1 MEISKVDKV
10 KKYIFKEIEAGRIKS
25 SQRLPSCREV
35 ATFLSVNKI
44 TVNKAYHELE
54 NEHKVYCI
62 SRGGF
67 YLVDYEESFS
77 EAGGNTVD
85 FSTVKVDD
93 KLIPYREF
101 TNVMNNAVDMYKNS
115 LFAYQSAAG
124 LISLRDTLKHQYE
137 NDGVYT
143 SSERIII
150 TNGAQQAIWLVLQSL
165 YNNKRGKLLVES
177 PTYGLVLKM
186 AELLGIDTIGIEKK
200 SYGYD
205 FNDLEHLFKSGEII
219 AFYIIPRHHNPTGY
233 SLSEKEKLRI
243 VDLSL
248 KYDVMII
255 EDDYLADLGSK
266 KYFMPM
272 HYYDTSKENVAYIRS
287 FSKTFMPG
295 IRLGAVVLPKKIYEE
310 VLALKHIS
318 DLNTSLIQQA
328 ALDLFIKSGMYEKHI
343 KKVRKSYE
351 DKLRKSDKIFKT
363 LNKDGF
369 GYHVPEHGIFI
380 WLQLPQH
387 IEATE
392 LEKKFEQHGTL
403 VKVAKEFFPEK
414 CFNGEDI
421 NNNCIRFCISGV
433 SGENMDAL
441 ATVINEINNFTTLI
455 SSKVY

>member
-62 SRGGF
+62 PRGGF

-77 EAGGNTVD
+77 DAGRNIVD
-85 FSTVKVDD
+85 FSTVKVND

-101 TNVMNNAVDMYKNS
+101 TNVMNNAIDMYKNS
-115 LFAYQSAAG
+115 LFAYQSADG
-124 LISLRDTLKHQYE
+124 LTSLRDTLKYQYE
-137 NDGVYT
+137 KDGVYT

-150 TNGAQQAIWLVLQSL
+150 TNGAQQAIWLVLQSM

-177 PTYGLVLKM
+177 PTYGLILKM

-200 SYGYD
+200 SYGYN

-233 SLSEKEKLRI
+233 SLSEKVKLRI
-243 VDLSL
+243 VELSL
-248 KYDVMII
+248 KYDVIII

-272 HYYDTSKENVAYIRS
+272 HYYDTSKENVVYIRS

-295 IRLGAVVLPKKIYEE
+295 IRLGAVTLPEKRYEE

-328 ALDLFIKSGMYEKHI
+328 ALDLFIRSGMYEKHI

-351 DKLRKSDKIFKT
+351 NKLRKSDKIFKI
-363 LNKDGF
+363 LNKGGF
-369 GYHVPEHGIFI
+369 SYHVPEHGIFI

-387 IEATE
+387 VEAEE
-392 LEKKFEQHGTL
+392 LEKKFEQHGIL
-403 VKVAKEFFPEK
+403 AKVATEFFPEK
-414 CFNGEDI
+414 CYNGENI
-421 NNNCIRFCISGV
+421 KNNCIRFCISGV
-433 SGENMDAL
+433 SDEHINAL
-441 ATVINEINNFTTLI
+441 ATVINEINNLL
-455 SSKVY
+455 